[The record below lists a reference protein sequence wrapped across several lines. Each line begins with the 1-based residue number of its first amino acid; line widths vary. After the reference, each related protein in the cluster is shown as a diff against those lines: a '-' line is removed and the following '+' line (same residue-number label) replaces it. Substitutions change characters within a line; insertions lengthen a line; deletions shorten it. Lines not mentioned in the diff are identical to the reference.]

1 MLFTHSYYS
10 GKPAELNPLADY
22 IADVKIV
29 RLNTEHHKTSRTNA
43 AAELQAQGYIYSEW
57 LDSGYTQLAVFV
69 KPSDSFL
76 AEAEKRIGG
85 YPSSMQFIRIKGS
98 DLARVCWSARVT
110 HDNSFTNDVIAG
122 DVLAADFLAQVR
134 AAKFYGDG
142 ERLIIDMYRRM
153 EASGPAYKA
162 GRARAVYVAIAAVTG
177 QPSLMAD
184 ALRGQFDDFYLFDSH
199 KCFIRRNWKVRQP
212 QYCQQCGGTD
222 H

>member
-22 IADVKIV
+22 VADIKIV
-29 RLNTEHHKTSRTNA
+29 RLNTEHHKTSRTDA
-43 AAELQAQGYIYSEW
+43 AAELQAQGYVYSEW

-76 AEAEKRIGG
+76 AEADKRIGG
-85 YPSSMQFIRIKGS
+85 YPSSMQFVRLKGS
-98 DLARVCWSARVT
+98 DRARVVWSARVSM
-110 HDNSFTNDVIAG
+110 DNSFRNEVIAG

-142 ERLIIDMYRRM
+142 DRLIIDMFRRM
-153 EASGPAYKA
+153 ESSGPTYKA
-162 GRARAVYVAIAAVTG
+162 GRARAVYIAIAAVTG
-177 QPSLMAD
+177 QPSLMDD
-184 ALRGQFDDFYLFDSH
+184 AKAGHFDDFYLFESH